1 MSPGTTHKE
10 AHLMRA
16 RIPVTRRKR
25 LATAA
30 LAGGI
35 LPLALVAGATPAIST
50 AAQAGHGSGG
60 GWSGIWLSTTSTS
73 PTTTLAQV
81 RTSIGAD
88 TGAAK
93 SLTGKGVGIAL
104 IDTGVAPV
112 PGIPA
117 AQVVNGPDLSFESQ
131 SAGLRYLDTYGHG
144 THMAGIIIGNDTAT
158 GTKGIAPGAKLTSI
172 KVGTSNGA
180 VDVTQMIAA
189 IDWVVKNRNH
199 DPANPIKIISL
210 SYGTG
215 GNPTTWNDPMSL
227 AVQQAIKAGITVI
240 AAAGNQG
247 NSYGKLTQPAADYWV
262 IAVGAAVPNGT
273 TDPADDTL
281 GTFTNLATNG
291 RPIDVLAPG
300 ISVASLR
307 VPGSNIDNAY
317 ASARVGD
324 TLFKG
329 SGTSQ
334 AAAVTAGAAALV
346 LQARPTLT
354 PMQLRSAL
362 QQGTW
367 LQKATNTTA
376 KEINVN
382 LALTASIGNVYTGVY
397 SDGTGTLEA
406 TRGSSHVVANNVTLS
421 GQKTIF
427 GTFNAA
433 DWATKAK
440 AQTSW
445 SGGVWMGSRMAGDG
459 WTGTSFASKT
469 WASATWPGGSW
480 GGTANWVDPAW
491 TGRTWNGRF
500 WAAGTWT
507 ARFWASDD
515 WSAAYWG

>member
-1 MSPGTTHKE
+1 MALTGGAAAP
-10 AHLMRA
+10 
-16 RIPVTRRKR
+16 
-25 LATAA
+25 AT
-30 LAGGI
+30 
-35 LPLALVAGATPAIST
+35 V
-50 AAQAGHGSGG
+50 QAGLGSGG
-60 GWSGIWLSTTSTS
+60 GWSGIWLSGATATDTTSVV
-73 PTTTLAQV
+73 TTLKQV

-88 TGAAK
+88 SGAAA

-117 AQVVNGPDLSFESQ
+117 AKVVNGPDLSFESQ
-131 SAGLRYLDTYGHG
+131 SASLRYLDTYGHG

-158 GTKGIAPGAKLTSI
+158 GTRGIAPDAKLTSI
-172 KVGTSNGA
+172 KVGTANGA

-189 IDWVVKNRNH
+189 IDWVVKNRNY

-215 GNPTTWNDPMSL
+215 GNPAVWDDPMTL
-227 AVQQAIKAGITVI
+227 AVQQAYKAGITVV

-247 NSYGKLTQPAADYWV
+247 NGYGKLTHPAQSTSV
-262 IAVGAAVPNGT
+262 LAVGAANTYGT
-273 TDPADDTL
+273 TGTADDDL
-281 GTFTNLATNG
+281 AAYTNLSTNG
-291 RPIDVLAPG
+291 RPLDVLAPG
-300 ISVASLR
+300 TSIPSLR
-307 VPGSNIDNAY
+307 VPGSNIDNAFPK
-317 ASARVGD
+317 ARTGE
-324 TLFKG
+324 TLFRG

-334 AAAVTAGAAALV
+334 AAAVTAAAAALV

-354 PMQLRSAL
+354 PIQLKYL
-362 QQGTW
+362 LVNGTY
-367 LQKATNTTA
+367 LSKGKAATLGV
-376 KEINVN
+376 KELNVN
-382 LALTASIGNVYTGVY
+382 MALAGTAFTGGGAIGESY
-397 SDGTGTLEA
+397 GTGMLDT
-406 TRGSSHVVANNVTLS
+406 TRGSSRVVANGVQLS

-427 GTFNAA
+427 GPFDTASWSA
-433 DWATKAK
+433 KTK

-445 SGGVWMGSRMAGDG
+445 SGGVWMGNRMAGDG

-469 WASATWPGGSW
+469 WGAATWAGGSW
-480 GGTANWVDPAW
+480 GGTANWTDPAW